1 MYICIDD
8 VFCTSLCSLMNS
20 MGQPLAQGGSTM
32 SPSGSPLCLVP
43 TLHILYSMCIHIMSM
58 YVHIE

>member
-1 MYICIDD
+1 MYMHVHVYMYRSTHIYIHD

-43 TLHILYSMCIHIMSM
+43 TYM
-58 YVHIE
+58 YM